1 MKIRRKNMSKIKDI
15 NISQYV
21 LSYNILRGKYE
32 YKKVLDKTNQGQKE
46 VTEYLLD
53 DKTSIKC
60 TPDHKI
66 LTKNADYQSIDKL
79 SEVVKIEKNA
89 NIVNKVSLGLK
100 TVYDITVDTNHNFI
114 LKNGAIVKNCGAQT
128 PFSSI
133 NYGTCTTPEG
143 RMIIKNVLCATAEGL
158 GHGETPIF
166 PVQVFKMKKGINWN
180 PEDPNYDLMKHA
192 IKCSAKRLFPNFAFL
207 DAPYNLQYY
216 KKDKPET
223 EVAVMGMTAFGNVKL
238 RCKNSFFDSDICHVR
253 KWLIDN
259 HLVQKEMKKFDK
271 NTYYYDLTGV
281 EIYDGV
287 NGFVN
292 CKKYMICD
300 DTRVQW
306 YSIEILSNTNNI
318 IHLKLTDDHP
328 VVGYSFAN
336 ESGEDDIYVNGKM
349 FKRLQVKQLK
359 YGDYILLENKN
370 IGVIQNIH
378 KVDPFIGYDFETETD
393 IFALNGIISHN
404 CRTRVISNHFDPEH
418 EQVTGRGNFAF
429 CTINL
434 PRLGIEA
441 NHDINKFFELF
452 DHRIDQAIGSL
463 KDRFELIGHK
473 HVYNYPFL
481 MGQNVYLTSENL
493 NYNDEIKEVIKQA
506 SISVGF
512 IGLAECLVALIGKHH
527 GESDEAQELGL
538 KIVKHLRQRMDEES
552 EKTGLN
558 WSAFATPAEGLSGRF
573 IKIDRKKYGVIP
585 GVTDRD
591 FYTNS
596 SHIPVYYKTNFAHK
610 IDVEAPYHELCNAGH
625 IGYVEMDGNP
635 NKNLQ
640 AYESIVKYAG
650 EKGMTYFSINTQNDR
665 CPVCGYLGIIDDVC
679 PRCGF
684 KEGEG
689 VSVEHLKACG
699 CWNAI
704 KKLNGIEEK

>member
-1 MKIRRKNMSKIKDI
+1 MIKHILKPRVCKYCGKLFTPVHFNQTTCHEPIVIKCKTCGKEIYNYCGGYQKQFCCIACVNKNAVVKEKIKQTNFERYGGYGFNTEKAVENIRKKYGVDNVMQNPTIKNKAAETQKELNGGVFAFNRPDSKLKAIINSHTKEASAKRMKSLVETYKNMSEYEKFISRQSAISKHNMFVKEQILQLFGINFGYEIIIEDCFFDLGYKNIIIDI
-15 NISQYV
+15 NP
-21 LSYNILRGKYE
+21 SYTHSSNYTHYKNNE
-32 YKKVLDKTNQGQKE
+32 YKRIDHHFNRQKLLEEKGYTFIQIFDWMKDCYLDVIEYYLNQHGYIN
-46 VTEYLLD
+46 T
-53 DKTSIKC
+53 KC
-60 TPDHKI
+60 
-66 LTKNADYQSIDKL
+66 
-79 SEVVKIEKNA
+79 
-89 NIVNKVSLGLK
+89 
-100 TVYDITVDTNHNFI
+100 
-114 LKNGAIVKNCGAQT
+114 
-128 PFSSI
+128 
-133 NYGTCTTPEG
+133 
-143 RMIIKNVLCATAEGL
+143 KNVSV
-158 GHGETPIF
+158 IRF
-166 PVQVFKMKKGINWN
+166 
-180 PEDPNYDLMKHA
+180 
-192 IKCSAKRLFPNFAFL
+192 
-207 DAPYNLQYY
+207 
-216 KKDKPET
+216 DKPQ
-223 EVAVMGMTAFGNVKL
+223 
-238 RCKNSFFDSDICHVR
+238 R
-253 KWLIDN
+253 
-259 HLVQKEMKKFDK
+259 HLVNSKGMEI
-271 NTYYYDLTGV
+271 
-281 EIYDGV
+281 EIYDAGIYYYV
-287 NGFVN
+287 EKCADKITNIAKIYN
-292 CKKYMICD
+292 QD
-300 DTRVQW
+300 
-306 YSIEILSNTNNI
+306 YS
-318 IHLKLTDDHP
+318 
-328 VVGYSFAN
+328 
-336 ESGEDDIYVNGKM
+336 
-349 FKRLQVKQLK
+349 
-359 YGDYILLENKN
+359 
-370 IGVIQNIH
+370 
-378 KVDPFIGYDFETETD
+378 YDVETESD
-393 IFALNGIISHN
+393 RFDVSGVRSGN
-404 CRTRVISNHFDPEH
+404 CRTRVISNYFDPEH

-441 NHDINKFFELF
+441 NHNIEKFFELF

-481 MGQNVYLTSENL
+481 MGENVYLTAEKL

-573 IKIDRKKYGVIP
+573 IKIDKKKYGIIP

-596 SHIPVYYKTNFAHK
+596 SHVPVYYKTIFAHK

-665 CPVCGYLGIIDDVC
+665 CPVCGYLGIIDEEC

-689 VSVEHLKACG
+689 VSIEHLKACG
-699 CWNAI
+699 CWNEI
-704 KKLNGIEEK
+704 KKLNGIKE